1 MDLQR
6 DPFSRE
12 PDSLFYCHFDS
23 IDQRLNI
30 LDGLVK
36 GTDLFVLVIGDPG
49 SGKTTMLNRYL
60 ASIKSDWISARI
72 QVDHDPEKSGTVSSE
87 QLAQRGYPVY
97 VLHGP
102 ADPIVIIDDA
112 HHLPEKELKFLIQGA
127 RVPGSHNINRVS
139 SLRQ

>member
-36 GTDLFVLVIGDPG
+36 GKDLFVLVIGDPG

-60 ASIKSDWISARI
+60 ASIESEWTSARI
-72 QVDHDPEKSGTVSSE
+72 QVDHD
-87 QLAQRGYPVY
+87 
-97 VLHGP
+97 
-102 ADPIVIIDDA
+102 
-112 HHLPEKELKFLIQGA
+112 
-127 RVPGSHNINRVS
+127 SHVRES
-139 SLRQ
+139 SLAEGDRRGIVESGKPTHGEHGQVTKRCVYHS